1 MPTSAVDKW
10 KSRQSTQRDSMFKRM
25 VFFVYGVIGH
35 LLFLATYAWLAGFV
49 GNLVVPRSIDSS
61 STGSVP
67 LAVAIDLG
75 LIVMFG
81 LQHSIMARPGF
92 KAVWTRIVPQSIER
106 STYVYVSCALT
117 MLLMWQ
123 WRSIDAVV
131 WDVRNPTG
139 RWLLHGLFACGWLMV
154 PAVSMMIHHCDLFGT
169 RQVWLYL
176 RGQEYSALPFRTPLL
191 YRQMRH
197 PMYVG
202 WAIAFWATPTMT
214 AGHLLLAAGM
224 TAYMLVAV
232 VFEERDLSEFFG
244 HQYAAY
250 QRRVPMFL
258 PWSGT
263 ARPAPSFDWRGL
275 TDPGWM
281 HWALTAPLLVSHL
294 AGIEWALPA
303 AMVLCAAMCA
313 YFMVQLRGVTPLT
326 VQVRL
331 AYFGLLA
338 ISRLPGF
345 EWVNW
350 MQLAGLT
357 GTITTGYCPLARVLR
372 LLPFNRTERLSLS
385 LVKRLLLSPGTGG
398 LLRWSEPSPTLSP
411 TLPAD
416 CGREQ
421 FEPLRP
427 VAILKVTH

>member
-1 MPTSAVDKW
+1 ML
-10 KSRQSTQRDSMFKRM
+10 KRM
-25 VFFVYGVIGH
+25 VFFTYGVIGH

-49 GNLVVPRSIDSS
+49 GNLVVPRSVDSP
-61 STGSVP
+61 STASVP

-75 LIVMFG
+75 LIVLFG

-92 KAVWTRIVPQSIER
+92 KAVWTRVVPQSIER
-106 STYVYVSCALT
+106 STYVYVACALT

-123 WRSIDAVV
+123 WQSIDVVV
-131 WDVRNPTG
+131 WNVQNPAG

-154 PAVSMMIHHCDLFGT
+154 PAVSMMISHCDLFGT

-176 RGQEYSALPFRTPLL
+176 RGREYTALPFRTPLL

-224 TAYMLVAV
+224 SVYMLVAI
-232 VFEERDLSEFFG
+232 VFEERDLSDFFG
-244 HQYAAY
+244 SRYAAY

-258 PWSGT
+258 PWFGS
-263 ARPAPSFDWRGL
+263 ARPAPSFDWNVL
-275 TDPGWM
+275 TDPAWM
-281 HWALTAPLLVSHL
+281 HWVLTVPLLAAHL
-294 AGIEWALPA
+294 AGIEWALAA
-303 AMVLCAAMCA
+303 AMVLCALMCI
-313 YFMVQLRGVTPLT
+313 YLMVQLRGVKPLR

-338 ISRLPGF
+338 ISKLPGF

-350 MQLAGLT
+350 MLLAGMT
-357 GTITTGYCPLARVLR
+357 VTITTGYCPLGRVLS
-372 LLPFNRTERLSLS
+372 LLPFNQTERLSLA
-385 LVKRLLLSPGTGG
+385 LVRRLLLSPAAGG
-398 LLRWSEPSPTLSP
+398 LLRWPASGPTMS
-411 TLPAD
+411 AD
-416 CGREQ
+416 CGRAHA
-421 FEPLRP
+421 EPMRP
-427 VAILKVTH
+427 LPIRISSVTGIASGTPRR